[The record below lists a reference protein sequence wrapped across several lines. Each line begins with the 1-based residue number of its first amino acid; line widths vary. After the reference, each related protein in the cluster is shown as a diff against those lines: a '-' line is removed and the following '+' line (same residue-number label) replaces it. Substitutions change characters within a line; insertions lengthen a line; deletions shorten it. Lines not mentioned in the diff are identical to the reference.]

1 MDEVKIQ
8 KVLCPLDYSEYS
20 QHGLEYAL
28 HRADMM
34 NSQVHVLHTGDV
46 ALRPSYRRPGMPG
59 LGMPVEELEAG
70 ANDRMD
76 EIVEECRE
84 THENTQGSVRT
95 GTPFLEI
102 INYAKELPADLVVMG
117 THGRTGLK
125 HMLIG
130 SVAEKVVRK
139 SPCPV
144 LTVKHPHHQFEMP

>member
-1 MDEVKIQ
+1 MDDVKIE
-8 KVLCPLDYSEYS
+8 KILCPVDYSEFSEY
-20 QHGLEYAL
+20 GLDYAL
-28 HRADMM
+28 HLAEMIGAELHLL
-34 NSQVHVLHTGDV
+34 HVVEVPLM
-46 ALRPSYRRPGMPG
+46 PSYPITGMPG
-59 LGMPVEELEAG
+59 LGMPVEELDAG

-76 EIVEECRE
+76 EIVEECRNE
-84 THENTQGSVRT
+84 HKATHGTVRT

-102 INYAKELPADLVVMG
+102 INYAKELPADMVVMG

-144 LTVKHPHHQFEMP
+144 LTVKHPHHDFEMP

>member
-1 MDEVKIQ
+1 
-8 KVLCPLDYSEYS
+8 
-20 QHGLEYAL
+20 
-28 HRADMM
+28 
-34 NSQVHVLHTGDV
+34 
-46 ALRPSYRRPGMPG
+46 
-59 LGMPVEELEAG
+59 
-70 ANDRMD
+70 MD

-84 THENTQGSVRT
+84 SHEATFGSVRT

-102 INYAKELPADLVVMG
+102 INSAKDLPADLVVMG

-144 LTVKHPHHQFEMP
+144 LTVKHPHHEFEMP